1 MLDLQIVTTQL
12 HNKKGASGVEKR
24 AKPDLLLRSTS
35 DDGRPYNDQEDQPE
49 TLIELYEWQQHMK
62 QIDGI
67 DRISKYGRRRLF
79 QTDQQHDGLHYN
91 GFR

>member
-1 MLDLQIVTTQL
+1 MVLLAIWRL
-12 HNKKGASGVEKR
+12 FRPFLGVEKR

-49 TLIELYEWQQHMK
+49 TLIELYERQQHMK

-67 DRISKYGRRRLF
+67 DRISKYSRRRWV
-79 QTDQQHDGLHYN
+79 DWSSG
-91 GFR
+91 RSR